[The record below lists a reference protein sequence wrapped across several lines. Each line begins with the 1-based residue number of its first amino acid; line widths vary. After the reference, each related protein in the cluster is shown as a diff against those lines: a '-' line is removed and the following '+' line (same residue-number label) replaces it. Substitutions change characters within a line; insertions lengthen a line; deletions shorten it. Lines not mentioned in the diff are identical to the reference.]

1 MTYSKKYLINYC
13 TKLLKK
19 QKIKN
24 PRYESILILS
34 QILKKSFLEIFYNDS
49 IELNKKEIKKY
60 LRRIYQRKL
69 LKPISRINGKREF
82 YSRNFFISKH
92 VLDPR
97 PESETLVAVAKRI
110 ITNSSKKSLKILELG
125 VGSGCLIISVFL
137 ESKNK
142 SLTGLGVD
150 ISDGAINL
158 AKKNLN
164 KYDLADSLEIKKSN
178 WFSNVE
184 KKFDLIIS
192 NPPYL
197 DSEEINFLDDEVKK
211 YDPLIS
217 LDGGKNGLEC
227 YNNISKDIWKY
238 LNVDGIVCLEIGFNQ
253 SKALQSIFEKQGLV
267 KVLTKKDLLN
277 KDRVIVFKK

>member
-164 KYDLADSLEIKKSN
+164 RYDLADSLEIKKSN

-267 KVLTKKDLLN
+267 KVLTKKDLLK

>member
-19 QKIKN
+19 EKIKN

>member
-197 DSEEINFLDDEVKK
+197 DSEEINCLDDEVKK